1 MYALLF
7 LPILHEVHW
16 GTCPFLQE
24 ELLRI
29 IMHEKSILTLEY
41 PKILAKVAKEA
52 AFSASKELVM
62 ELLPSPDIDEA
73 RRRLA
78 YTTEA
83 YHLLDLQADASVRGA
98 HDIRVQLVRAER
110 EGVLTAT
117 DLLQV
122 LTTTQSA
129 IHVSRLLGKLDAEDF
144 PLLHTLGADIPQ
156 RPQIVRRIEE
166 TISEDGEV
174 RDTASATLQKLRF
187 DIRGAN
193 QRLHERLRTLVND
206 FGNALQEH
214 IITIRNDR
222 YVVPVKA
229 ENRSQVRGIVHDQ
242 SSSGATV
249 YVEPMVVVE
258 LNNKLRQLQI
268 EERQEI
274 ERILRVLSM
283 EIGHEAETLKVAVE
297 LLAEFDL
304 HLAKARYGR
313 MTRSSAPVLNDVGR
327 INLRDARHPLL
338 TGNVV
343 PINFHLGR
351 DFFMVVITGPNTG
364 GKTVALKTVGLLTL
378 MAQAGM
384 HIPAEESSEV
394 AVFEDIFADIGD
406 EQSIEQSLSTFSSHL
421 SRIIEILRHIEAEQ
435 QRGTPDIRGKL
446 SEELVSR
453 QAKQGSRVLVLLDE
467 LGAGTDPSEGSA
479 LARAI
484 LTFLLERHITT
495 VATTHYSELKAFA
508 HEQPGVVNASVE
520 FNIETLSPTYRLSIG
535 LPGRSN
541 ALAIA
546 NRLGLDE
553 RIIARGREFLGS
565 AGVRMENLLEGL
577 QTERKVVEDERFH
590 LNMERTEAEYQRK
603 QLEQERH
610 QLEEQRVK
618 ILNEARAQASRELD
632 EVRIALSKVKVD
644 VSRVNMTREHLGES
658 RQRVNN
664 LEERV
669 SQLPTPRRPNRKIE
683 PQVQEEKLEGPLR
696 IGDTV
701 RVLSFGQNAELLG
714 LSADRSEADVQMG
727 ALRIRV
733 SVDNLERVSKRQA
746 SAEERERVQQPA
758 VVVPRYEDRPEV
770 ALQLDMRGWR
780 VDAALEELETYLN
793 DAAMS
798 GVSSVRI
805 VHGKGTG
812 ALRAAVRQQLAHHPL
827 VKSYTS
833 PPPNEG
839 GDGVTIVKLNS

>member
-1 MYALLF
+1 
-7 LPILHEVHW
+7 
-16 GTCPFLQE
+16 
-24 ELLRI
+24 
-29 IMHEKSILTLEY
+29 MHEKSIITLEY

-62 ELLPSPDIDEA
+62 ELVPTPDLDEA

-83 YHLLDLQADASVRGA
+83 YRLLDLHADASVRGA
-98 HDIRVQLVRAER
+98 HDIRPLLARAAR
-110 EGVLTAT
+110 EGVLLPG

-122 LTTTQSA
+122 LETTQSA
-129 IHVSRLLGKLDAEDF
+129 IYVARVLEKLDPDDF
-144 PLLHTLGADIPQ
+144 PLLRQLGADMPQ
-156 RPQIVRRIEE
+156 RPRIARRIEE
-166 TISEDGEV
+166 TISEEGEV
-174 RDTASATLQKLRF
+174 LDTASPTLRKLRF

-193 QRLHERLRTLVND
+193 QRLQDRLRSLVNE

-242 SSSGATV
+242 SASGATV

-258 LNNKLRQLQI
+258 LNNKLRQLQV

-274 ERILRVLSM
+274 ERILRVLSL
-283 EIGHEAETLKVAVE
+283 EIGREAETLKVAVE

-313 MTRSSAPVLNDVGR
+313 MTRSTEPRLNNEGR
-327 INLRDARHPLL
+327 IDLREARHPLL
-338 TGNVV
+338 TGKVV

-351 DFFMVVITGPNTG
+351 EFFMVVITGPNTG

-378 MAQAGM
+378 MAQAGL
-384 HIPAEESSEV
+384 HIPAEEASEL
-394 AVFEDIFADIGD
+394 AVFENVFADIGD

-421 SRIIEILRHIEAEQ
+421 SRIIEILRRIEEEL
-435 QRGTPDIRGKL
+435 QRETPDIRGKM
-446 SEELVSR
+446 SETLVHKTESR
-453 QAKQGSRVLVLLDE
+453 RLRALVLLDE

-484 LTFLLERHITT
+484 LTFLLERHVTT

-520 FNIETLSPTYRLSIG
+520 FDIETLSPTYRLSIG

-546 NRLGLDE
+546 NRLGLDD
-553 RIIARGREFLGS
+553 RIIERGREFLGS

-577 QTERKVVEDERFH
+577 QSERKAVEDERFH
-590 LNMERTEAEYQRK
+590 LNMERVEAEYQRK
-603 QLEQERH
+603 QLEEERH
-610 QLEEQRVK
+610 ELEEQRVK
-618 ILNEARAQASRELD
+618 IINEARAQAERELD
-632 EVRIALSKVKVD
+632 KVRAALAKVKVD
-644 VSRVNMTREHLGES
+644 VSRVNMTRERLGEA
-658 RQRVNN
+658 RQRVQD
-664 LEERV
+664 LEDKVTRIPE
-669 SQLPTPRRPNRKIE
+669 PRRSSKRAGADAEAISEAGQGLLK
-683 PQVQEEKLEGPLR
+683 

-714 LSADRSEADVQMG
+714 LSADRSEAEVQMG
-727 ALRIRV
+727 ALRLRV
-733 SVDNLERVSKRQA
+733 NVDNIERLSKRQA
-746 SAEERERVQQPA
+746 SMQERTQSQPA
-758 VVVPRYEDRPEV
+758 VVLPRYEDLPEV
-770 ALQLDMRGWR
+770 ATQLDIRGSL
-780 VDAALEELETYLN
+780 VEQALEELDSYLN
-793 DAAMS
+793 DAVMTGMS
-798 GVSSVRI
+798 TVRI

-812 ALRAAVRQQLAHHPL
+812 ALRSAVREHLAHHP
-827 VKSYTS
+827 
-833 PPPNEG
+833 
-839 GDGVTIVKLNS
+839 

>member
-1 MYALLF
+1 
-7 LPILHEVHW
+7 
-16 GTCPFLQE
+16 
-24 ELLRI
+24 
-29 IMHEKSILTLEY
+29 MHEKSILTLEY

-62 ELLPSPDIDEA
+62 ELMPSPDIDEA

-98 HDIRVQLVRAER
+98 HDIRVQLARAAR
-110 EGVLTAT
+110 EGVLTPA
-117 DLLQV
+117 DLLEV

-129 IHVSRLLGKLDAEDF
+129 IHVSRLLAKLNAEDF
-144 PLLHTLGADIPQ
+144 PLLHRLGEDIPL

-166 TISEDGEV
+166 TISEEGEV
-174 RDTASATLQKLRF
+174 RDTASSTLQKLRF

-206 FGNALQEH
+206 FGSALQEH

-249 YVEPMVVVE
+249 YVEPLVVVE
-258 LNNKLRQLQI
+258 LNNRLRQLQI
-268 EERQEI
+268 EERQEV
-274 ERILRVLSM
+274 ERILRVLSL
-283 EIGHEAETLKVAVE
+283 EIGHEAETLKLAVE

-327 INLRDARHPLL
+327 IDLRNARHPLL

-343 PINFHLGR
+343 PISFHLGR

-384 HIPAEESSEV
+384 HIPVEEHSEI
-394 AVFEDIFADIGD
+394 AVFEDVFADIGD

-421 SRIIEILRHIEAEQ
+421 SRIIEILGQIEARQE
-435 QRGTPDIRGKL
+435 RGTPEIRGKL
-446 SEELVSR
+446 SEELVS
-453 QAKQGSRVLVLLDE
+453 QGTKPARVLVLFDE

-484 LTFLLERHITT
+484 LTFLQERHITT

-546 NRLGLDE
+546 DRLGLDK
-553 RIIARGREFLGS
+553 RIIERGREFLGS
-565 AGVRMENLLEGL
+565 EGVRMENLLEGL
-577 QTERKVVEDERFH
+577 QSERKAVEDERFH
-590 LNMERTEAEYQRK
+590 LNMERTEAEYQRR

-618 ILNEARAQASRELD
+618 ILNDARAQASRELD
-632 EVRIALSKVKVD
+632 DVRTALSKVKVD
-644 VSRVNMTREHLGES
+644 VSRVNMTRERLGES
-658 RQRVNN
+658 RQRVNS
-664 LEERV
+664 LEEKV
-669 SQLPTPRRPNRKIE
+669 EQIPLPRRPSKKVE
-683 PQVQEEKLEGPLR
+683 TPQEEKLEGPLR

-727 ALRIRV
+727 ALRTRV

-746 SAEERERVQQPA
+746 SAEERERERGVQSS
-758 VVVPRYEDRPEV
+758 VVLPRYEDRPEV
-770 ALQLDMRGWR
+770 AMQLDMRGWR

-812 ALRAAVRQQLAHHPL
+812 ALRSAVRQQLANHPL

-839 GDGVTIVKLNS
+839 GDGVTIVKLSV